1 MHLENHEYQFR
12 AFRTFLDGLYGV
24 LIGFLIARLHDFQF
38 FALVDGGW
46 PALQRVLPFVL
57 LYFVYLLKLTLFW
70 LGSRNSLKILSY
82 YVPYSFRGYH
92 YLGTI
97 LSALLITQVVSSA
110 VCNCSSV
117 RIEMLTAYTVYFL
130 VWMTI
135 GTILGDAIP
144 TLTGVLPMVRSLIRS
159 AAGKTTN
166 KNRRKELEALRQ
178 HYDGPIRRNGFIN
191 LAIVILS
198 WGLYVSLW
206 TRGIDPVL
214 RLYALVSLLI
224 VLNVLQE
231 LHLWVTREG
240 QLRRTLD
247 YLADKP

>member
-1 MHLENHEYQFR
+1 MACAPTRATLRTPIFRVSAEAHAILAGVSQFAQNPKLLR
-12 AFRTFLDGLYGV
+12 PLLVSRLPLLRNDIVGLAHNPSG
-24 LIGFLIARLHDFQF
+24 LKCRLQLQF
-38 FALVDGGW
+38 SQDRDAHSLHC
-46 PALQRVLPFVL
+46 
-57 LYFVYLLKLTLFW
+57 LFP
-70 LGSRNSLKILSY
+70 R
-82 YVPYSFRGYH
+82 
-92 YLGTI
+92 
-97 LSALLITQVVSSA
+97 
-110 VCNCSSV
+110 
-117 RIEMLTAYTVYFL
+117 
-130 VWMTI
+130 
-135 GTILGDAIP
+135 
-144 TLTGVLPMVRSLIRS
+144 RS